1 MNLTAESHHGSERRS
16 GIPGDG
22 DVDVIILGAG
32 INGAGLFRDLCAQ
45 GVSCC
50 IVDKAD
56 FGSGT
61 SAAPSRLIHGGLKY
75 LETGEFGLVA
85 QSTLERNLLLKN
97 APHYVSPLPTVIP
110 IFSWG
115 KGMWAALRT
124 LLGSTSAPRSRGA
137 ILIKIGLMIYDFYGS
152 RHRVMPRHR
161 LVGRRQALRDMP
173 ALTGSIVATGTYYD
187 AKISHPERLVLELI
201 ADGLAANPSSS
212 AANYTALVSSSN
224 GVLAFRRENGGREF
238 SLRPKLVIN
247 AAGPWIDHVN
257 AALGAPSRMI
267 GGTKGSHIVLKHDA
281 LVQSLAGRMLYF
293 EADDGRICLV
303 YDYLGKALVGSTD
316 LAADNPDTV
325 RCEPDE
331 IDYLLESVRTLL
343 PGMSFERDQIV
354 YAYSGI
360 RPLPS
365 SDAAVPGLISRDHS
379 APVAE
384 PAPSRPFPIISLI
397 GGKWTTFRGFAEE
410 VADTVLDRLGRDRK
424 VTTRTMP
431 IGGGKDFPAD
441 TAARASWLANAASAS
456 GIDEARLDQLLSR
469 YGTNALRIASHQS
482 PSNNEDRLPDSHDY
496 SLSEI
501 DYIAR
506 NELVEHLADIVMRRT
521 TLAISG
527 ELTSSDLQ
535 RIAMV
540 AGQALGWNPQRTSDE
555 IDAVVARLN
564 GTNLMGLQSERH
576 PRTASECAKQA

>member
-1 MNLTAESHHGSERRS
+1 MKPTAEPLDGAKRHAGA
-16 GIPGDG
+16 PADG
-22 DVDVIILGAG
+22 DIDVVILGAG
-32 INGAGLFRDLCAQ
+32 INGAGLFRDLSAQ
-45 GVSCC
+45 GVNCC

-85 QSTLERNLLLKN
+85 QSTLERNLLLRN

-115 KGMWAALRT
+115 KGIWAALRT

-137 ILIKIGLMIYDFYGS
+137 LLIKIGLMIYDFYGA

-161 LVGRRQALRDMP
+161 LVGRARALRDMP

-201 ADGLAANPSSS
+201 EDGLEANAGSS
-212 AANYTALVSSSN
+212 AANYTALVSASN
-224 GVLAFRRENGGREF
+224 GVLTFRRENGGEF
-238 SLRPKLVIN
+238 SLRPKLVVN

-257 AALGAPSRMI
+257 SALGAPSKMI
-267 GGTKGSHIVLKHDA
+267 GGTKGSHILLKHDA
-281 LVQSLAGRMLYF
+281 LVRSLAGRMLYF

-316 LAADNPDTV
+316 LTADNPDTV
-325 RCEPDE
+325 RCEPAE
-331 IDYLLESVRTLL
+331 IDYLLESVRALL
-343 PGMSFERDQIV
+343 PGLSFERDQIV

-365 SDAAVPGLISRDHS
+365 SDASVPGLISRDHS

-384 PAPSRPFPIISLI
+384 PDASRPFPIISLI

-410 VADTVLDRLGRDRK
+410 VADTVLDRLGSKRK
-424 VTTRTMP
+424 ASTQSMP
-431 IGGGKDFPAD
+431 IGGGKDFPVNA
-441 TAARASWLANAASAS
+441 AARSNWLAVAAPAS
-456 GIDEARLDQLLSR
+456 SVDAARLDQLLSR
-469 YGTNALRIASHQS
+469 YGTKASAIARHQS
-482 PSNNEDRLPDSHDY
+482 PSSNEDRLPDSNSY
-496 SLSEI
+496 SVSEI

-506 NELVEHLADIVMRRT
+506 NEFVEHLADIVMRRT

-527 ELTSSDLQ
+527 ALTTNDLRQ
-535 RIAMV
+535 IAGV
-540 AGQALGWNPQRTSDE
+540 AAQALGWSPQRTSAE
-555 IDAVVARLN
+555 IEAVVAQLN
-564 GTNLMGLQSERH
+564 GTNLMRLQSELGATEERARH
-576 PRTASECAKQA
+576 A